1 MPSNDSMS
9 RLLRL
14 SEASE
19 LLGITPQT
27 IRAWDREGKIQVTR
41 SAGGHRLVSLAE
53 IERLRGIKAQSRTVT
68 LVYAR
73 CSTQKQ
79 AENLDRQ
86 VGRLLE
92 YVVAKAWKAELFK
105 DIGSGLNENRKA
117 FKKMLQRIAE
127 PDVQRIVV
135 EYKDRLCRY
144 GFSIFEEYCKGFGVE
159 VLVLNQSPA
168 VEFEQELAEDMI
180 ALVTSYSARL
190 YGRRGGKKERSCVQ

>member
-1 MPSNDSMS
+1 MPSNESMTK
-9 RLLRL
+9 LLRL

-27 IRAWDREGKIQVTR
+27 IRAWDQEGKIQVIR
-41 SAGGHRLVSLAE
+41 SAGGHRLVPQSE
-53 IERLRGIKAQSRTVT
+53 IERLRGTRALTRTVT

-79 AENLDRQ
+79 VENLDRQ

-92 YVVAKAWKAELFK
+92 YVVSQGWKAELFK
-105 DIGSGLNENRKA
+105 DIGSGLNENRKQ
-117 FKKMLQRIAE
+117 FKKLLVRLTD
-127 PDVQRIVV
+127 PDVQRVV
-135 EYKDRLCRY
+135 IEYKDRLCRY
-144 GFSIFEEYCKGFGVE
+144 GFSIFEEYCRGFGVE
-159 VLVLNQSPA
+159 ILILNQSPA

-190 YGRRGGKKERSCVQ
+190 YGRRGGRKEKPCVQ